1 MQNLKGW
8 KFPIQVDE
16 DTGKIKTVEG
26 NENVRQ
32 AIKVI
37 LETQKY
43 ERKIFT
49 NFGTNLRSF
58 MFEVVNPQFISS
70 LKKAI
75 DSSLR
80 TWEEHISDMNVSVKA
95 SSGMV
100 SVVEANIDYIT
111 DLEPTQER
119 VRKRIDA
126 NEKE

>member
-8 KFPIQVDE
+8 KFPIKVNE
-16 DTGKIKTVEG
+16 DTGKIETVEN
-26 NENVRQ
+26 NENVKQSVRL
-32 AIKVI
+32 I
-37 LETQKY
+37 LETQQY
-43 ERKIFT
+43 ERKIFPT
-49 NFGTNLRSF
+49 FGTNLRSF

-80 TWEEHISDMNVSVKA
+80 TWEEHIEDMNVSVKA

-111 DLEPTQER
+111 DIEPTQER
-119 VRKRIDA
+119 VSKRIDA
-126 NEKE
+126 NEK